1 MRQVPVTEVAMLH
14 RHVATVAQNGQT
26 WYSEAFHD
34 YKCSGRTQDMIGL
47 EEKEEKW
54 GPSFDIKIP
63 ICDVNGLKKAFF
75 FSSSDYFG

>member
-47 EEKEEKW
+47 EEKEEK
-54 GPSFDIKIP
+54 
-63 ICDVNGLKKAFF
+63 
-75 FSSSDYFG
+75 